1 MIGTVI
7 GADMDRIAQMQPNNK
22 ARFVKVDL
30 DAALAARADRNQRL
44 QRLRA
49 ALA

>member
-1 MIGTVI
+1 
-7 GADMDRIAQMQPNNK
+7 MQPNNK

-30 DAALAARADRNQRL
+30 GAALAARADHNQRL
-44 QRLRA
+44 QRLRS